1 MITEFVAIVAVAL
14 VMVGGLA
21 WDGGQQIKTLMEA
34 SNLAESAARA
44 GAQANPPGGLLVG
57 DTAIDPAA
65 AQTRV
70 NEFLAAAGHP
80 GAGSVGVAGNEVT
93 VTVTLTRGFD
103 VLPLPARQISATAS
117 ATPIRGVEAGG
128 D

>member
-1 MITEFVAIVAVAL
+1 MISAFVAIVAVAL

-44 GAQANPPGGLLVG
+44 GAQANAPGGLLVG
-57 DTAIDPAA
+57 DTAVDPAA
-65 AQTRV
+65 AQARV
-70 NEFLAAAGHP
+70 NGFLADAGHP
-80 GAGSVGVAGNEVT
+80 GAGSVSVSGNEVT

-103 VLPLPARQISATAS
+103 VLPLSARQISATAS
-117 ATPIRGVEAGG
+117 ATPTRGVEAGG
-128 D
+128 G